1 MSARLDP
8 FYPVV
13 DSAAWVRRLVGAG
26 ARLIQLRIKQ
36 KPQEALRAEIREA
49 LALCRA
55 AGATLVV
62 NDYWEIAID
71 EGAEFLHLG
80 QEDLDG
86 ADLKAIRA
94 AEIRLGVSTH
104 DRAELDRA
112 LSLDPHHVA
121 LGPIWP
127 TILKQ
132 MPFAPQGLDRI
143 GEWKRLIGDRPLV
156 AIGGLTPER
165 ARLCLQ
171 AGADVTAVVNDVLGA
186 PDPEERAREWI
197 AATRSPVA
205 AV

>member
-13 DSAAWVRRLVGAG
+13 DSADWVARLTAAG
-26 ARLIQLRIKQ
+26 ARLIQLRVKDR
-36 KPQEALRAEIREA
+36 PRGEIYGEVRRS
-49 LALCRA
+49 LGLCAA

-62 NDYWEIAID
+62 NDYWDIAID
-71 EGAEFLHLG
+71 EGASFLHLG

-94 AEIRLGVSTH
+94 AGVRLGVSTH
-104 DRAELDRA
+104 TPEELDRA
-112 LSLDPHHVA
+112 LSVDPHHVA

-132 MPFAPQGLDRI
+132 MPFPPQGLERI
-143 GEWKRLIGDRPLV
+143 GEWKRRIGDRPLV

-165 ARLCLQ
+165 ARQCLA
-171 AGADVTAVVNDVLGA
+171 AGADVVAVVNDVLGA
-186 PDPEERAREWI
+186 ADPEARAREWLSVTRE
-197 AATRSPVA
+197 AA
-205 AV
+205 